1 MSATSA
7 ATAIIPV
14 FNAEDSIARAIRSVL
29 DQTLP
34 AEEVLV
40 VDDGSTDNSAHVV
53 SQFGSKV
60 RYLYQINA
68 GASAAR
74 NLAIRE
80 ARRDWVAFLDAD
92 DVWKPDRLERQF
104 EVLRR
109 NPDLKWAAGSFNNI
123 SSGRVDSIPRTRF
136 SHKLVEN
143 EVASDA
149 LELMGNGWS
158 IWTGTVIIRRDVFAE
173 VGDFDEQQRTSH
185 DLDLWIRIAAKY
197 PRIGW
202 ISDPV
207 ADYEINPD
215 GLTLTSVAIGDPT
228 LIRLHERAIELTD
241 QLSTERKPHL
251 RSFTEHHGR
260 LLLRD
265 TISAGRSAQARK
277 LIGQFDELGV
287 PVSSRL
293 KFASWIPGRLIT
305 TLRSGKQFILG
316 R

>member
-1 MSATSA
+1 MSATLA

-14 FNAEDSIARAIRSVL
+14 FNAEDYIARAIRSVL
-29 DQTLP
+29 EQTMP
-34 AEEVLV
+34 AEEILV

-80 ARRDWVAFLDAD
+80 ARSEWVAFLDAD

-104 EVLRR
+104 EVLNR
-109 NPDLKWAAGSFNNI
+109 NPDIRWAAGSFNNI
-123 SSGRVDSIPRTRF
+123 SGGRVDSIPKTRF

-143 EVASDA
+143 NVASDA

-158 IWTGTVIIRRDVFAE
+158 IWTGTVIVRRDVFAE
-173 VGDFDEQQRTSH
+173 VGDFDEGQRTGH
-185 DLDLWIRIAAKY
+185 DLDLWIRIAAKH

-202 ISDPV
+202 INDPV

-215 GLTLTSVAIGDPT
+215 GLTLTSVTNGDPT
-228 LIRLHERAIELTD
+228 LIRLHERALKITD
-241 QLSTERKPHL
+241 ELSTERKPHL
-251 RSFTEHHGR
+251 RSFTEIHGQ
-260 LLLRD
+260 LVLRD
-265 TISAGRSAQARK
+265 TISAGRTAQARK

-287 PVSSRL
+287 PVSSKL
-293 KFASWIPGRLIT
+293 KFASWLPGRLIT
-305 TLRSGKQFILG
+305 TLRSGKQFFLG